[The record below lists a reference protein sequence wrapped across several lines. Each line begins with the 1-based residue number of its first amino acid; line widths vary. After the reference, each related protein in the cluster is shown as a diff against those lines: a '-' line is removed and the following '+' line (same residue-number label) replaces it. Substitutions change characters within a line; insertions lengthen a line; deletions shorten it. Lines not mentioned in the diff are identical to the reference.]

1 MSKKFNLINRGNRMK
16 TICYYHDDADG
27 ILSAALV
34 NYYVKGEK
42 KFISSSYGMEIN
54 WEDIGLD
61 DTVYI
66 VDFSFSPHDMDKLC
80 LVAENVI
87 WIDHHVS
94 AINDWETHLKS
105 MREKFPG
112 YKDIDGLRKVGV
124 AGCQLTEQFFYNLP
138 NKNSINNRI
147 NKPWTKGSDCSELV
161 ETIGTYDVWNKENPN
176 VSFDRAYKCML
187 GFIGRFTSPESEGL
201 IDFFMVEH
209 PWSMVEDLYEEG
221 RCIDRYLNGFQ
232 NKKITKNAFETKLFG
247 KKAIVVNTPL
257 KGSGPLIDIY
267 NDGNYDIM
275 CVFFFNGKYWEY
287 SFYTEKE
294 NINCAYICKNLAKDD
309 TKIGGGHK
317 KAAGCSLTYNL
328 FSNGFSTFGNID
340 KVE

>member
-1 MSKKFNLINRGNRMK
+1 MR
-16 TICYYHDDADG
+16 TICYHHVDADG

-42 KFISSSYGMEIN
+42 KFIKSSYGMEIN

-94 AINDWETHLKS
+94 AINDWEAHLKS

-112 YKDIDGLRKVGV
+112 YKDVDGLRKVGV

-138 NKNSINNRI
+138 NKNSINHRI

-187 GFIGRFTSPESEGL
+187 GLIAKYNNPEDPFFTGYFLEP
-201 IDFFMVEH
+201 H
-209 PWSMVEDLYEEG
+209 PWSMVEDLVDYG
-221 RCIDRYLNGFQ
+221 SVVQSYLENFQ
-232 NKKITKNAFETKLFG
+232 NEKINKNAFETKLFG

-267 NDGNYDIM
+267 NNGNYDIM

>member
-1 MSKKFNLINRGNRMK
+1 MK
-16 TICYYHDDADG
+16 TICYHHDDADG

-42 KFISSSYGMEIN
+42 KFIKSSYGMEIK
-54 WEDIGLD
+54 WEDIGVD

-66 VDFSFSPHDMDKLC
+66 VDFSFPTHEMDKLC
-80 LVAENVI
+80 LVAEKVI

-94 AINDWETHLKS
+94 AIEAWDKHLEA
-105 MREKFPG
+105 MRKKFPE
-112 YKDIDGLRKVGV
+112 YKDIDGVREVGI
-124 AGCQLTEQFFYNLP
+124 AACQLTEQYFYKQPNNNLL
-138 NKNSINNRI
+138 NHRI
-147 NKPWTKGSDCSELV
+147 NKPWREDCDCSELV
-161 ETIGTYDVWNKENPN
+161 ETIGTFDVWNKCNEHIK
-176 VSFDRAYKCML
+176 FDKAYKCML
-187 GFIGRFTSPESEGL
+187 GLIAKHNSPEDL
-201 IDFFMVEH
+201 FFTEYFTGRY
-209 PWSMVEDLYEEG
+209 PWSMVKELVNDG
-221 RCIDRYLNGFQ
+221 SVVQSYLENFQ
-232 NKKITKNAFETKLFG
+232 NEKINKNAFETKLFG

-267 NDGNYDIM
+267 NNGGYDIM

-294 NINCAYICKNLAKDD
+294 DINCAYICKNLAKDD

-328 FSNGFSTFGNID
+328 FSNGFSTFENID